1 MRVLAPAGP
10 ARKPSLQFDS
20 YAQVEDLARRRLPRM
35 LYAQM
40 LGGAGRGVTARGNVS
55 AFDEVTLSARVG
67 VGHASRD
74 LRTTVLGTEVAMPVL
89 LGPVGGVRLVHPA
102 GAPASARAAERAG
115 TICGISMLAGHPV
128 ASAGDGTGALRWQQ
142 LYLWYG
148 RQRAEEVIAEAARLG
163 FGALVVTVDSPVP
176 PKRLPPLRVSLQTAL
191 TYGPQLA
198 VRPRWVARF
207 VRDGADLEA
216 ANLAM
221 GTRSNEPTVWADLR
235 WIKQLW
241 PRALVVKGILR
252 PDDARRAVAEGAD
265 AVVVSNHGGTVLDG
279 LPSSVSM
286 LPRVLDAVGDSAEVL
301 LDGGVRQG
309 TDVVKAIAIGARAV
323 LIGRPYVAGLAAA
336 GEAGVDAVLDMFH
349 FQVDAALGLLG
360 CGSIAELDGSYV
372 SIPAGWLAG
381 AARHQ

>member
-1 MRVLAPAGP
+1 MSQRPG
-10 ARKPSLQFDS
+10 LQFDS
-20 YAQVEDLARRRLPRM
+20 YVQAEDLARRRLPRV
-35 LYAQM
+35 LYARM
-40 LGGAGRGVTARGNVS
+40 MGGAGRASTARGNVS
-55 AFDEVTLSARVG
+55 AFDEITLSARAG

-74 LRTTVLGTEVAMPVL
+74 LRTKVLGTEVAMPIL
-89 LGPVGGVRLVHPA
+89 LAPVGGVRLVHPA
-102 GAPASARAAERAG
+102 GAPACARAAERAG

-128 ASAGDGTGALRWQQ
+128 ASAGEGTGALRWQQ

-148 RQRAEEVIAEAARLG
+148 RQKAEAVIAEAARLG
-163 FGALVVTVDSPVP
+163 FGALVLTVDSPVP

-198 VRPRWVARF
+198 VRPGWVARF

-216 ANLAM
+216 ANLAL
-221 GTRSNEPTVWADLR
+221 GARSNEPTVWADLR

-241 PRALVVKGILR
+241 PGALVVKGILR

-279 LPSSVSM
+279 LPASVSM
-286 LPRVLDAVGDSAEVL
+286 LPAVLDAVGDAAEVL

-309 TDVVKAIAIGARAV
+309 TDVVKALAIGARAV
-323 LIGRPYVAGLAAA
+323 LVGRPYVAGLAAA
-336 GEAGVDAVLDMFH
+336 GEAGVDAVLDMFR

-360 CGSIAELDGSYV
+360 CASIAELDRSYV
-372 SIPAGWLAG
+372 NIPAGWLADG
-381 AARHQ
+381 ARQQ